1 MISRSVVVQA
11 PAQRV
16 WELVSDLPQMG
27 ALSPENDGGRW
38 VRGATGPAV
47 GARFKGRNSQGWR
60 RWGTDVV
67 VTRATP
73 AVDFAF
79 DVTSMGLPVA
89 TWAYELQDHG
99 DTCTLTETWTDRRG
113 VLVAKL
119 GRAVAG
125 VADREAFTVESIDT
139 TLAAVKAALDT

>member
-1 MISRSVVVQA
+1 MISRSVVVHA

-38 VRGATGPAV
+38 VKGATGPTV
-47 GARFKGRNSQGWR
+47 GARFKGRNSRGWR

-73 AVDFAF
+73 AVEFAF
-79 DVTSMGLPVA
+79 DVTAMGLPVA
-89 TWAYELQDHG
+89 TWAYDLQDDG

-113 VLVAKL
+113 ALIAKV
-119 GRAVAG
+119 GGAVAG
-125 VADREAFTVESIDT
+125 VADREAFTVESIDA